1 MADSLGGLKKQ
12 AAQTLDALE
21 QQIVQLEKDLAELNE
36 EADMCRQLLGKPT
49 SKASRKG
56 SAGQRVNWAA
66 VLSNLP
72 KQFTAKDVMAETNR
86 PPAAVYTQLY
96 QLKKAGKL
104 KRTKTGYQ
112 KA

>member
-49 SKASRKG
+49 SKG